1 MGKIIQIPK
10 EICEECK
17 KREATRLCDY
27 DIGYN
32 IDLEGR
38 GKIKRVTCDKKLCV
52 ECTTKINNKD
62 YCKKHIEALKQELRG
77 VLSERKGKKNT
88 RKN

>member
-52 ECTTKINNKD
+52 ECATKINNKD
-62 YCKKHIEALKQELRG
+62 YCKEHIEALKQELRG
-77 VLSERKGKKNT
+77 VLSEKNS
-88 RKN
+88 R